1 MHNVGAMTSIP
12 AQVEDRIIFYRHYDA
27 NFYGAFAYAFGKAIS
42 LLPQVRIWD
51 FVSFILLCFFSYF
64 QSFIVFV
71 RRAHLC
77 YNLLFHGGLDSS
89 SLQLLYFHCDSLC
102 LLFCYESAACRF
114 HRFHE

>member
-51 FVSFILLCFFSYF
+51 FVSFILLCFFFLTFSR
-64 QSFIVFV
+64 S
-71 RRAHLC
+71 
-77 YNLLFHGGLDSS
+77 
-89 SLQLLYFHCDSLC
+89 
-102 LLFCYESAACRF
+102 
-114 HRFHE
+114 